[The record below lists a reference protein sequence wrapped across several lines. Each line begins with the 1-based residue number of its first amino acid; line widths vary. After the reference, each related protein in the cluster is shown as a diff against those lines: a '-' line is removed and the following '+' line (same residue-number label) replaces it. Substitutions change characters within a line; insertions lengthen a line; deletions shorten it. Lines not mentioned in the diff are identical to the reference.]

1 MKKKVLSCLGALAV
15 AGGLAFVMMGGAEAS
30 SAASAATLP
39 NLSVPNS
46 DVTPAHCRRYYHCHR
61 ECKRRWYGRKK
72 CREYCHRC

>member
-1 MKKKVLSCLGALAV
+1 MKKKVLSCLAALAV

-46 DVTPAHCRRYYHCHR
+46 DVTPAHCRRNYHCHR